1 MDTAIAQIQKLAH
14 RQAVIRS
21 KDLDALGIS
30 RTYLRRLV
38 LAGKLERV
46 ARGIYSSPSS
56 SATEHRTLL

>member
-1 MDTAIAQIQKLAH
+1 MDTAMAQIQKLAH

-46 ARGIYSSPSS
+46 ARGI
-56 SATEHRTLL
+56 HL